1 MEARQRRP
9 NVAAPARGKGS
20 RSLRRRRVGRS
31 IGFMLRIRDIGV
43 VLLLAGLWV
52 AGGGSG
58 VRAQENEYVLGPDS
72 QVKPGVPRGKVT
84 KFTHVSGAESIFP
97 GTVRDCWVYVPAQY
111 DGTKPA
117 ALMVFQDGGG
127 YVGTNG
133 SWRVPVVFDNLI
145 ARGEMPV
152 TVGVFVNP
160 GVLPSV
166 RGEAALARFNR
177 SYEYDGL
184 GSDYADFLELELLPQ
199 VVSQTGVVL
208 SPDPNLRAIGGASSG
223 AICAFTA
230 AWERPDL
237 FRRVFSTIGTY
248 VGLRGGNEYPTLV
261 RKFEPRPLRVFLQD
275 GYNDLNIYGGNWWV
289 ANQDMFSALS
299 WAGYDVKKEWG
310 TGGHDSKQGGAV
322 LPDALRWLWR
332 DVGMPIVPGHN
343 PNSPVG
349 QLTLPGDGW
358 QLLGEGYELP
368 GGLAT
373 APDGQVYFADGPTS
387 RVYRIAHD
395 GGVSVVRSE
404 TSGAQALAV
413 VPDGTLMAAQPEGR
427 RLVNYTGA
435 KAERFAASDT
445 GVKDL
450 VVASSGITY
459 FTDPTTRSVK
469 MLDRSGKVVGLDTGI
484 AFPSGVCLTP
494 DQSLLLVSDMVGQFI
509 YSFQIQ
515 TDGTLAYRQ
524 RYFHLH
530 LTDDPRG
537 SGADGMCVDA
547 SGRLYVAT
555 GVGIQFC
562 DQAGR
567 VNGILEKPEPDA
579 WATDVCLGGKN
590 MDELYLTAGDKLWRR
605 KLQTKGVLPYRD
617 PVVPPAPRL

>member
-1 MEARQRRP
+1 M
-9 NVAAPARGKGS
+9 
-20 RSLRRRRVGRS
+20 
-31 IGFMLRIRDIGV
+31 GV

-58 VRAQENEYVLGPDS
+58 VRAQDNEYVLGPDS

-84 KFTHVSGAESIFP
+84 KFTHAAGAESIFP

-133 SWRVPVVFDNLI
+133 AWRVPVVFDNLI

-160 GVLPSV
+160 GVVPSV
-166 RGEAALARFNR
+166 RAEAALARFNR

-208 SPDPNLRAIGGASSG
+208 SSDPNLRAIGGASSG

-248 VGLRGGNEYPTLV
+248 VGLRGGNDYPTLV

-310 TGGHDSKQGGAV
+310 TGGHDSKQGGAI
-322 LPDALRWLWR
+322 LPDAMRWLWR
-332 DVGMPIVPGHN
+332 EVGMPIVAGHN

-358 QLLGEGYELP
+358 QLLGQGYELP

-373 APDGQVYFADGPTS
+373 AGDGQVYFADGPAN

-395 GGVSVVRSE
+395 GAVSVVRSE

-413 VPDGTLMAAQPEGR
+413 VPDGTLIAAQPEGR
-427 RLVNYTGA
+427 RLVYYTGA
-435 KAERFAASDT
+435 TAERFAASDT
-445 GVKDL
+445 GVKDV
-450 VVASSGITY
+450 VVAASGITY

-469 MLDRSGKVVGLDTGI
+469 MLDREGKVVGLDTGI
-484 AFPSGVCLTP
+484 AFPAGICLTP

-515 TDGTLAYRQ
+515 SDGRLAYRQ

-530 LTDDPRG
+530 LMDDPRG

-547 SGRLYVAT
+547 LGRLYVAS
-555 GVGIQFC
+555 GVGVQFC

-567 VNGILEKPEPDA
+567 VNGILEKPEPDS

-590 MDELYLTAGDKLWRR
+590 MDELYLTAGDKVWRR
-605 KLQTKGVLPYRD
+605 KLQTKGVLPFRD